1 MRINYKTGE
10 LISNEEQSQKAV
22 EFAIEESKLQL
33 QSDILAT
40 KQSLANAK
48 IALEVVKTTYPLDSN
63 AILEA
68 KSEVDAYETGLKQLN
83 ELKEEFGW

>member
-10 LISNEEQSQKAV
+10 LISNEEQSKKAV